1 MRNTFLAVV
10 YSIALLGC
18 GGGDYSTTP
27 EPSKTTTSAQP
38 QDSWIA
44 AELLI
49 ATFMD
54 PADASLFSGFGVR
67 FANTLSTLAS
77 QGLLNS
83 DAAPMAFHA
92 DAEAEISQFIAVT
105 HDFVWSVAVN
115 NRIDEIGMTALMN
128 DYKSRQLIVFNKYR
142 YGLSSTVADSL
153 ISMISDTLDTA
164 YSNEIH
170 VMSQLG

>member
-18 GGGDYSTTP
+18 GGGDYSATP

-54 PADASLFSGFGVR
+54 SADASMFSRFGAR
-67 FANTLSTLAS
+67 FANTVATLAS

-105 HDFVWSVAVN
+105 HDYVWSVAVN
-115 NRIDEIGMTALMN
+115 NRIDEIGMTVLMN
-128 DYKSRQLIVFNKYR
+128 DYKSRQLIDFSKYL
-142 YGLSSTVADSL
+142 YGLSSTVADLL

-164 YSNEIH
+164 YSNELLA
-170 VMSQLG
+170 MSQLG

>member
-54 PADASLFSGFGVR
+54 SADASLQSRFGAR
-67 FANTLSTLAS
+67 FANTVATLAS

-105 HDFVWSVAVN
+105 HDFVWSVAVS
-115 NRIDEIGMTALMN
+115 NRIDEIGMAALMN
-128 DYKSRQLIVFNKYR
+128 DYKSRQLIVFNKYL

-164 YSNEIH
+164 YSNELH

>member
-18 GGGDYSTTP
+18 GGGDYSATP

-54 PADASLFSGFGVR
+54 SADASMFSRFGAR
-67 FANTLSTLAS
+67 FANTVATLAS

-105 HDFVWSVAVN
+105 HDYVWSVAVN
-115 NRIDEIGMTALMN
+115 NRIDEIGMTVLMN
-128 DYKSRQLIVFNKYR
+128 DYKSQQLIDFSKYL
-142 YGLSSTVADSL
+142 YGLSSTVADLL

-164 YSNEIH
+164 YSNELLA
-170 VMSQLG
+170 MSQLG

>member
-18 GGGDYSTTP
+18 GGGDYSATP

-49 ATFMD
+49 VTFMD
-54 PADASLFSGFGVR
+54 SADASMFSRFGAR
-67 FANTLSTLAS
+67 FANTVATLAS

-105 HDFVWSVAVN
+105 HDYVWSVAVN
-115 NRIDEIGMTALMN
+115 NRIDEIGMTVLMN
-128 DYKSRQLIVFNKYR
+128 DYKSRQLIDFSKHL
-142 YGLSSTVADSL
+142 YGLRSTVADLL

-164 YSNEIH
+164 YSNELLA
-170 VMSQLG
+170 MSQLG